1 MQKKILLLGG
11 SPQQIVAIKKAKEL
25 GYYTIVCDYLQDNPG
40 QYVADKF
47 FLTSTTN
54 KEAVLKIARDEKIDG
69 ILAYA
74 SDPAAP
80 TAAYVSEKLNLP
92 GNPYR
97 SVDLLCNKNKFR
109 QFLKENGFN
118 SPTAI
123 SFDNLDNAI
132 SWTDKQEVEFPL
144 IVKPVDSSG
153 SKGVTKVYDP
163 IELVPALEFAFKFS
177 KSKNIIVEKL
187 IEKNHEY
194 LVGGDILIYN
204 GEIILPGLLN
214 CHRDTNVNELVPVGK
229 SYPLKLNRDMCDKI
243 LQELKKLVNLLHI
256 DNCALNVE
264 AVVDSSDK
272 VWFIDVGP
280 RNGGNLIPELLSSIY
295 DIDIVSLTINMAM
308 GEKIKF
314 SCKVPKDAF
323 YASYNIHSDRDGMLK
338 DIIFSD
344 KLDDAIFYKNI
355 YKKRGDCV
363 EYFDNAS
370 KALGVIFLKFNKE
383 YEEKSILDQMHN
395 YIKIEFE

>member
-1 MQKKILLLGG
+1 MKKILLLGG
-11 SPQQIVAIKKAKEL
+11 SAQQVIAIKKAKEL
-25 GYYTIVCDYLQDNPG
+25 GYYTIVCDYLDDNPG
-40 QYVADKF
+40 QNYADKF
-47 FLTSTTN
+47 YLASTTD
-54 KEAVLKIARDEKIDG
+54 KEVILEIARIENIDG

-92 GNPYR
+92 GNPHK

-123 SFDNLDNAI
+123 SFDNLENAI
-132 SWTDKQEVEFPL
+132 SWKNKQEVEFPL

-163 IELVPALEFAFKFS
+163 IDLMPALKFAFKFS
-177 KSKNIIVEKL
+177 KSKKIIVEKL

-204 GEIILPGLLN
+204 REIILPGLLN

-229 SYPLKLNRDMCDKI
+229 SYPLQLDKEYVDKI
-243 LQELKKLVNLLHI
+243 LQELKKLVNLLNI

-272 VWFIDVGP
+272 VWFVDVGP

-295 DIDIVSLTINMAM
+295 NIDIVSLTINMAM
-308 GEKIKF
+308 GEKIRF
-314 SCKVPKDAF
+314 SYKDPKDTF
-323 YASYNIHSDRDGMLK
+323 YASYNIHSDRDGILK

-344 KLDDAIFYKNI
+344 KLEDTIFYKNI

-370 KALGVIFLKFNKE
+370 KALGVIFLKFNRE
-383 YEEKSILDQMHN
+383 YEGKTIINQMHN
-395 YIKIEFE
+395 YIKIELE